1 MRIRNKLSAAL
12 EQTLTADEKSWIR
25 DGTTDILHYQSF
37 ILTDRVLVVFGQQ
50 YQHNAYAYGMQTL
63 TYPLARLTNMRK

>member
-1 MRIRNKLSAAL
+1 MNIRNKRSAAL

-25 DGTTDILHYQSF
+25 DGTTDITHYQSF

-50 YQHNAYAYGMQTL
+50 YQHNAYAFGMQTL